1 MTPFTQWF
9 FIYCFSLRD
18 SENDPYQPHLPRSHR
33 RQPVCSWYGNF
44 SDQLS
49 LNFPLTQLSYGFL
62 LGPLQFQDQ
71 MYFSVWVSIKRGVL
85 VGVGVGLGV
94 GASFL
99 YIFLFM
105 FFFLFFNPNSDFSQF
120 VLAVYPCNIFGYKEN
135 RVTFQSRQSNSI
147 SCQNFFSSSSLISAI
162 EIHKKVELVEN

>member
-1 MTPFTQWF
+1 M
-9 FIYCFSLRD
+9 
-18 SENDPYQPHLPRSHR
+18 
-33 RQPVCSWYGNF
+33 
-44 SDQLS
+44 
-49 LNFPLTQLSYGFL
+49 
-62 LGPLQFQDQ
+62 
-71 MYFSVWVSIKRGVL
+71 SIKRGVL

-162 EIHKKVELVEN
+162 EIHKKVELVENYVIVCKCGVDSLR